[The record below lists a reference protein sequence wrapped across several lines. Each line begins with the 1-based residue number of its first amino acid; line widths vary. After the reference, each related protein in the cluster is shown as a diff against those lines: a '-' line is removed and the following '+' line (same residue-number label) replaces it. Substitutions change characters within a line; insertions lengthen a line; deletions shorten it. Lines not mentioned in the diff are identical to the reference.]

1 MNQILIYSL
10 SIIALEGETEI
21 LLQNIILNLL
31 PHHYTTRQRKE
42 ILFLGAEQQSVHL
55 CALTSHVIPMLNQF
69 STTNLKREVPEPGAT
84 FFKRVRR

>member
-31 PHHYTTRQRKE
+31 PHH
-42 ILFLGAEQQSVHL
+42 
-55 CALTSHVIPMLNQF
+55 
-69 STTNLKREVPEPGAT
+69 
-84 FFKRVRR
+84 